1 MRGSVLPW
9 LKSYRELVPPVSTS
23 ISRSRA
29 HQYGV
34 QPSLMR
40 IIVQSY
46 PRYWH
51 ILLDGQ
57 LLKLQQKQRRHSEW
71 KAKLLKP
78 CWSQREISK
87 DIFKDLNVEIVKAI
101 FTELFCC
108 FGRGGC
114 SGVVVVLLLCWRLV
128 QQRDD
133 AEMTDDNR
141 SSNSWNSQPSPPAKK
156 QSNANNARRMLK
168 GVLAVTQIP
177 WYV

>member
-114 SGVVVVLLLCWRLV
+114 SGVVVVLLLCWFNNEMM
-128 QQRDD
+128 QRWQ
-133 AEMTDDNR
+133 MTTGGAATHGTR
-141 SSNSWNSQPSPPAKK
+141 SPAHQPKSSPMPTMRDECWKEF
-156 QSNANNARRMLK
+156 
-168 GVLAVTQIP
+168 
-177 WYV
+177 